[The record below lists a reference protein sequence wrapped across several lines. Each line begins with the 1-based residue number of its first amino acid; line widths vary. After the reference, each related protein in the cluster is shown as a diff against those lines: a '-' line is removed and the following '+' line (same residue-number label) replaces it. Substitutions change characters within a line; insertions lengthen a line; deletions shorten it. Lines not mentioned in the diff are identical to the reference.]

1 MIPRPTALTLSDG
14 TIVELYD
21 DDSVSIRL
29 APPSTALFQFDRS
42 GELVAGRHTAANIGE
57 ATRERARAEHVYRSI
72 FLDTDE
78 RIH

>member
-29 APPSTALFQFDRS
+29 APPSTAVFQFAHS
-42 GELVAGRHTAANIGE
+42 GELAGGRHTAADVAE
-57 ATRERARAEHVYRSI
+57 ARRERERAEHVYRSI
-72 FLDTDE
+72 FLDMDE